1 MSEASGTRYE
11 LHAASGDL
19 LEGLNES
26 AARDRLQA
34 LISEW
39 LRIENMVILAGAGC
53 SISQNGVTLAG
64 LEDHVLDTVL
74 DLGTDI
80 PSLGKAVDLVQARKD
95 QGNDAVGFE
104 TWLSSI
110 ATAEHALR
118 ASGSLFQSV
127 GARLGSEEVQ
137 LNPRELSTLMAAI
150 SKIVVC
156 RCSLTLAPFATD
168 GPSGHHALIAKLVAR
183 DPTLGPT
190 QVRLAHHGYQ

>member
-1 MSEASGTRYE
+1 MRRVAPGTSFMQHPGTCLRDSTNPTRGTASK
-11 LHAASGDL
+11 AL
-19 LEGLNES
+19 L
-26 AARDRLQA
+26 
-34 LISEW
+34 SEW
-39 LRIENMVILAGAGC
+39 LRIENMVILVEAGC

-80 PSLGKAVDLVQARKD
+80 PGLGKALDLARARKD

-127 GARLGSEEVQ
+127 GARLGSQEAQ
-137 LNPRELSTLMAAI
+137 LKPCELSALMAAI
-150 SKIVVC
+150 SKIIVS
-156 RCSLTLAPFATD
+156 RCSLTLPPFATD
-168 GPSGHHALIAKLVAR
+168 DPSGHHALIAKLVAR
-183 DPTLGPT
+183 DPTLVPK
-190 QVRLAHHGYQ
+190 QA